1 MRVAAPDGVSV
12 SVGEWGNP
20 AGPEILFIHGVA
32 QSALSFAAPGLPRN
46 PMNPKAARLLKR
58 PGGVVNK
65 L

>member
-46 PMNPKAARLLKR
+46 PMNPKAA
-58 PGGVVNK
+58 
-65 L
+65 